1 MVTSSD
7 ERLKEERGFKK
18 AEKKNK
24 NKKTEEKMKNNLRER
39 ERGWWC
45 LLGHAC
51 QKRNKF
57 GPTVGRCDWATYGH
71 HKRPYHVWYDEWVS
85 DAMKGWDC
93 MLGFN
98 RSTSYQLYVSGGAR
112 DGDGQP
118 ARD

>member
-1 MVTSSD
+1 MRVRKGTSLD
-7 ERLKEERGFKK
+7 LPWD
-18 AEKKNK
+18 AVI
-24 NKKTEEKMKNNLRER
+24 
-39 ERGWWC
+39 
-45 LLGHAC
+45 
-51 QKRNKF
+51 
-57 GPTVGRCDWATYGH
+57 GPRMGITKDSTTW
-71 HKRPYHVWYDEWVS
+71 WYDEWVS